1 MIFKNVPGTT
11 TKWFIDVLEAKP
23 GSLHSPIY
31 VGIRK
36 DGDEKQIFL
45 DSLTL
50 LVDLLVR
57 EFDQENGLNFIGI
70 PPLTTKRAVK
80 TIADYFNLGD
90 DFCSDVEYEYYRF
103 IKEEGL
109 SSPTG
114 ERPIITTRE
123 IKEIYERSSQLK
135 SKLYATKATTDEVLE
150 EAMEQLESE
159 DEDAQ
164 EK

>member
-36 DGDEKQIFL
+36 NGDEKQIFL
-45 DSLTL
+45 DSLTH

-57 EFDQENGLNFIGI
+57 EFDQESGHNFIGM

-80 TIADYFNLGD
+80 TIADYFNLGE
-90 DFCSDVEYEYYRF
+90 DFSGDLEYEYLRF

-109 SSPTG
+109 PGPSVM
-114 ERPIITTRE
+114 ITAAE
-123 IKEIYERSSQLK
+123 IKELYERSSQLK
-135 SKLYATKATTDEVLE
+135 SKLYAPKATTDEVLE
-150 EAMEQLESE
+150 EAMEHLESE
-159 DEDAQ
+159 DENAQ

>member
-11 TKWFIDVLEAKP
+11 IKWFIETLEAKP

-36 DGDEKQIFL
+36 NGDEKQIFL
-45 DSLTL
+45 DSLTH

-57 EFDQENGLNFIGI
+57 DFEDGLNFLSI

-80 TIADYFNLGD
+80 VIADYFDLGD
-90 DFCSDVEYEYYRF
+90 DFVSNLTYEYLRF

-109 SSPTG
+109 PGPTVM
-114 ERPIITTRE
+114 ITDSE
-123 IKEIYERSSQLK
+123 IKEIYERSAQLK
-135 SKLYATKATTDEVLE
+135 RKLQAPKATTDEVLE
-150 EAMEQLESE
+150 EAIEQLESE
-159 DEDAQ
+159 DETN
-164 EK
+164 

>member
-36 DGDEKQIFL
+36 DGEEKQIFL
-45 DSLTL
+45 DSIAY

-57 EFDQENGLNFIGI
+57 DFEGGRNFIDI

-90 DFCSDVEYEYYRF
+90 DFVGNLSYEYLRF

-109 SSPTG
+109 PGPS
-114 ERPIITTRE
+114 IMITARE
-123 IKEIYERSSQLK
+123 ISELYERSAQLK
-135 SKLYATKATTDEVLE
+135 SKLYASKTTTDEVLE
-150 EAMEQLESE
+150 EAIEYLESE
-159 DEDAQ
+159 DETTQ
-164 EK
+164 ED

>member
-36 DGDEKQIFL
+36 NGDENQIFL
-45 DSLTL
+45 DSLTH

-57 EFDQENGLNFIGI
+57 EFDPENGLNFIGI

-90 DFCSDVEYEYYRF
+90 DFSSDLEYEYLRF

-109 SSPTG
+109 PGPSVM
-114 ERPIITTRE
+114 ITARE
-123 IKEIYERSSQLK
+123 ITEIYERSSQLK
-135 SKLYATKATTDEVLE
+135 SKLYAPKTTTDEVLE
-150 EAMEQLESE
+150 EAIEHLDSE
-159 DEDAQ
+159 DENAQ

>member
-11 TKWFIDVLEAKP
+11 IKWFIDVLEAKP

-36 DGDEKQIFL
+36 NGDEKQIFL
-45 DSLTL
+45 DSLTH

-57 EFDQENGLNFIGI
+57 EFDQENGLNFVGI

-90 DFCSDVEYEYYRF
+90 DFSSDLEYEYLRF

-109 SSPTG
+109 PGPSAM
-114 ERPIITTRE
+114 ITAAE
-123 IKEIYERSSQLK
+123 IKELYERSSQLK
-135 SKLYATKATTDEVLE
+135 RKLYAPKATTDEVLE
-150 EAMEQLESE
+150 EAIEQLETE
-159 DEDAQ
+159 DDKTQ

>member
-36 DGDEKQIFL
+36 NGDEKQIFL
-45 DSLTL
+45 DSLTQL
-50 LVDLLVR
+50 LDLLVR

-90 DFCSDVEYEYYRF
+90 DFSSDLEYEYLRF

-109 SSPTG
+109 PGPSVM
-114 ERPIITTRE
+114 ITARE
-123 IKEIYERSSQLK
+123 ITEIYERSSQLK
-135 SKLYATKATTDEVLE
+135 SKLYSPKATTDEVLE
-150 EAMEQLESE
+150 EAMEHLESE
-159 DEDAQ
+159 DENAQ

>member
-1 MIFKNVPGTT
+1 MVFKNVPGTT

-23 GSLHSPIY
+23 GSLHSHIY

-36 DGDEKQIFL
+36 DGEEKQIFL
-45 DSLTL
+45 DSIAY

-57 EFDQENGLNFIGI
+57 EFEDGRNFIGL

-90 DFCSDVEYEYYRF
+90 DFSSDLEYEYLRF

-109 SSPTG
+109 PGPSVM
-114 ERPIITTRE
+114 ITARE
-123 IKEIYERSSQLK
+123 ITEIYERSSQLK
-135 SKLYATKATTDEVLE
+135 SKIYATKATTDEVLE

>member
-1 MIFKNVPGTT
+1 MIFKTVSGTT

-45 DSLTL
+45 DSLTQ

-90 DFCSDVEYEYYRF
+90 DFCSDLEYDYLRF
-103 IKEEGL
+103 IEEEGL
-109 SSPTG
+109 PGPSLM
-114 ERPIITTRE
+114 ITARE
-123 IKEIYERSSQLK
+123 IKELYERSAQLK
-135 SKLYATKATTDEVLE
+135 SKLHAPKATTDEVLE
-150 EAMEQLESE
+150 EAMEHLESE
-159 DEDAQ
+159 DETTQDD
-164 EK
+164 